1 MYVSIMADTP
11 KTIDALFEAFGS
23 IKHFAELVG
32 CGYEAARQMRRRGS
46 IPVQYWPAV
55 VAACEMT
62 DVSEV
67 DYGALA
73 RMTLGEE
80 HPANMAAA

>member
-1 MYVSIMADTP
+1 M
-11 KTIDALFEAFGS
+11 K
-23 IKHFAELVG
+23 
-32 CGYEAARQMRRRGS
+32 RRGS

-55 VAACEMT
+55 VVACEMT
-62 DVSEV
+62 DVSAV